1 MMNYSEFKKFV
12 EENVNK
18 YLPKNYDGQSMK
30 VTSIN
35 KADGVY
41 DGIFLSNEDKLS
53 VSPIFRLDF
62 LYEKYVK
69 GSNENQLLNHLLK
82 DFIQKYFDYMKEESQ
97 FTQEIKDVFQ
107 DWKTVKTH
115 LGFTLENKE
124 NYLQKSNVG
133 LYTELFDMVKVYKLF
148 FDNGDTIGT
157 AQLNQSLLDMWN
169 ISLQELDRI
178 ATENM
183 KKMFPAKMA
192 PLDTILSS
200 ESSLPVL
207 VLTAGDAFS
216 AAAGLYEEQLKN
228 YREKVKEDFYLLPS
242 SKHEFLVIPKS
253 AMNEE
258 EAFEMLQHGNEH
270 AVEKEDLLS
279 RNLYAFTE
287 KGFVCCRMA
296 NVH

>member
-69 GSNENQLLNHLLK
+69 GSNENHLLK

-97 FTQEIKDVFQ
+97 FTQDIKDVFQ
-107 DWKTVKTH
+107 DWKAVKAH

-216 AAAGLYEEQLKN
+216 AAAGLYEDQLEK
-228 YREKVKEDFYLLPS
+228 YREKVQEDFYLLPS
-242 SKHEFLVIPKS
+242 SKYEFLVIPKS
-253 AMNEE
+253 VMNEE

>member
-18 YLPKNYDGQSMK
+18 YLPEKYHGQSMQ
-30 VTSIN
+30 VTSISRS
-35 KADGVY
+35 DGIY

-69 GSNENQLLNHLLK
+69 GSNENHLLK

-97 FTQEIKDVFQ
+97 FAQDIKDVFQ
-107 DWKTVKTH
+107 DWKAVKTH

-258 EAFEMLQHGNEH
+258 EAFEMLQDGNEH